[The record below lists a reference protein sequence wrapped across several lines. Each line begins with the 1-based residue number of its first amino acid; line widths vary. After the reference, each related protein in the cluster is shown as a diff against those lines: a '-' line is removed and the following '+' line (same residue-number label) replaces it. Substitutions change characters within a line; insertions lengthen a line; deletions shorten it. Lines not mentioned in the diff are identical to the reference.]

1 MNEALTI
8 GELAKRVGVNNQTI
22 RYYERQG
29 LIQSPLRSA
38 SGYRSFPT
46 EAVNHM
52 RFIKQAQ
59 ELGFSLKEIKELL
72 TLQSK
77 PKATGAD
84 VRELAKA
91 KLADIEQKMEI
102 LRLMKKSLTD
112 LTATCD
118 GKASLGECP
127 IMKSLNSEKR

>member
-1 MNEALTI
+1 MGEALTI

-46 EAVNHM
+46 EAVN
-52 RFIKQAQ
+52 RVQFIRQAQ

-72 TLQSK
+72 SLQNK
-77 PKATGAD
+77 PEATGAD
-84 VRELAKA
+84 VRQLAQA

-102 LRLMKKSLTD
+102 LQSMKKSLMD

-118 GKASLGECP
+118 GKAALGECP